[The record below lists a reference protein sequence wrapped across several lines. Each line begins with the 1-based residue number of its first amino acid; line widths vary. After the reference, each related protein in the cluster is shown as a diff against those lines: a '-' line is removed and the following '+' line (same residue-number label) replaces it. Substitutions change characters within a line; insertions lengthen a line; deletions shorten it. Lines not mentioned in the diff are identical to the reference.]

1 MSKDGKH
8 FFRTIT
14 DGFDITKTPEDMFN
28 SAEIDNDLKAVDD
41 TIRNFWGLNPTNN
54 ESEEK

>member
-1 MSKDGKH
+1 
-8 FFRTIT
+8 
-14 DGFDITKTPEDMFN
+14 MFN